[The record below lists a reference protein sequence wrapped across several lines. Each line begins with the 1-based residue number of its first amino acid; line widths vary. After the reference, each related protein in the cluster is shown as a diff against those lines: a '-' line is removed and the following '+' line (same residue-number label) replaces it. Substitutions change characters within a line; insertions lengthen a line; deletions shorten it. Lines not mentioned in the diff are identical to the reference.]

1 MLELFSGRETIPA
14 WCRMT
19 NDNLNIEQ
27 AELFHTVA
35 WQSGLAWEDVP
46 NKITAGDRHDCQ
58 IFHVDQSR
66 QRGALVTLLLGE
78 DAWDATGTVPM
89 SYCPTSLTPEWTRQ
103 MSAAVRQ
110 AHYWDNRGSRG
121 DSGQAANAPNSPI
134 ETLIYGL
141 FQFQIVAWVVIGHIH
156 SMEQISSYGLD
167 PPIPPF
173 SLIFIAADIVRG
185 REDKLPP
192 VPEKGAQFG

>member
-1 MLELFSGRETIPA
+1 MELFSGRETIPA

-66 QRGALVTLLLGE
+66 QRGALVTLLLRE
-78 DAWDATGTVPM
+78 DAWDAAETWVPM
-89 SYCPTSLTPEWTRQ
+89 SYCPSSLTPEWTRQ
-103 MSAAVRQ
+103 MSAAVRL
-110 AHYWDNRGSRG
+110 AHYWDNRGRGEIPSR
-121 DSGQAANAPNSPI
+121 QPTHPARR
-134 ETLIYGL
+134 LK
-141 FQFQIVAWVVIGHIH
+141 
-156 SMEQISSYGLD
+156 
-167 PPIPPF
+167 
-173 SLIFIAADIVRG
+173 R
-185 REDKLPP
+185 
-192 VPEKGAQFG
+192 

>member
-27 AELFHTVA
+27 AQHCHGVA

-66 QRGALVTLLLGE
+66 PQGASSVTSQHYAGNRAPARLSLL
-78 DAWDATGTVPM
+78 M
-89 SYCPTSLTPEWTRQ
+89 C
-103 MSAAVRQ
+103 
-110 AHYWDNRGSRG
+110 
-121 DSGQAANAPNSPI
+121 
-134 ETLIYGL
+134 
-141 FQFQIVAWVVIGHIH
+141 
-156 SMEQISSYGLD
+156 
-167 PPIPPF
+167 IP
-173 SLIFIAADIVRG
+173 AD
-185 REDKLPP
+185 
-192 VPEKGAQFG
+192 

>member
-1 MLELFSGRETIPA
+1 MGGNGTWEWRWMLELGSGRETIPA
-14 WCRMT
+14 CVRMT

-27 AELFHTVA
+27 AVLCHGVA
-35 WQSGLAWEDVP
+35 WQSGSAWEDVP

-141 FQFQIVAWVVIGHIH
+141 FQFQIVAWVASMVIGHIQ

-167 PPIPPF
+167 PAPRL
-173 SLIFIAADIVRG
+173 SA
-185 REDKLPP
+185 
-192 VPEKGAQFG
+192 